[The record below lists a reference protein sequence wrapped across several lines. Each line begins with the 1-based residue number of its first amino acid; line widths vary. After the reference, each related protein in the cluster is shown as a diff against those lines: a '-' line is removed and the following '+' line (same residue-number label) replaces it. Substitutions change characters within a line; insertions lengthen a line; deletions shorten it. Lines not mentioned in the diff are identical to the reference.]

1 MTFEKNVIE
10 DRVYASFFIRIVA
23 TFIDTLIMLF
33 PLTIIDFLFGEES
46 IVTIILSI
54 LLWGMY
60 TSYMISSNFRGTIG
74 KKLLGLEVVDL
85 HLEQLTFKKA
95 LVRYLWS
102 LISYTLILPLFVIFF
117 TKKKQTFHDYYAN
130 TVVIDKYK
138 MSNSNIDHKI
148 RTTRKF
154 AVAGIITLFIVLL
167 IPLFPY
173 IYFFISYSQNLN
185 NQRENI
191 YRIVHKLPDQNDT
204 VLTIYNKKLVDI
216 NKEFL
221 KEKSEYAFFKLKI
234 QEEFLLNCV
243 RKRYEVLGNE
253 VYLRDARYFVENVRN
268 LQIQNNEQLINTVKK
283 YKKAYLDRYLG
294 LEPNLINGSIEQVQ
308 VNTKNHMCDV
318 NTSINKIYDSF
329 LIKYLTRQHMSKKQI
344 ELDPWLKQI
353 IKYEPEVWKVYLNNE
368 KVKSY

>member
-10 DRVYASFFIRIVA
+10 DIVYASFFIRIVA
-23 TFIDTLIMLF
+23 TFIDIFIMLF
-33 PLTIIDFLFGEES
+33 PLTMIDFLFGAES
-46 IVTIILSI
+46 IFTIILSI
-54 LLWGMY
+54 LLWAMY

-85 HLEQLTFKKA
+85 YLEQLTFKKA

-102 LISYTLILPLFVIFF
+102 LISYTFILPLFVMFF

-138 MSNSNIDHKI
+138 MSNSNINHRI
-148 RTTRKF
+148 RTIRKF
-154 AVAGIITLFIVLL
+154 AVAGFITLFIVLL
-167 IPLFPY
+167 IPLLPY
-173 IYFFISYSQNLN
+173 IYFFISYSKNLN
-185 NQRENI
+185 NQRENN

-234 QEEFLLNCV
+234 QEELLQNCV
-243 RKRYEVLGNE
+243 RKRYKVLENE
-253 VYLRDARYFVENVRN
+253 TYLRDARYFVENVRN
-268 LQIQNNEQLINTVKK
+268 LQIQNNKKLINTVKK
-283 YKKAYLDRYLG
+283 YKKLYQDRYIG
-294 LEPNLINGSIEQVQ
+294 LELNLINGSIEQVQ
-308 VNTKNHMCDV
+308 VNTKNYICDV
-318 NTSINKIYDSF
+318 NTSIKEIYDSF
-329 LIKYLTRQHMSKKQI
+329 LFIYLTRQHMLKKQI

-353 IKYEPEVWKVYLNNE
+353 IKYEPKFWEVYLNNE